1 MLLDRFSPDI
11 EQEGEVKFDGY
22 LIEGASPL
30 WCAAGA
36 GHLKVVKA
44 LVRAGADINHATKT
58 SSTPLRAAAFDGRL
72 DIVKYLIEHKAN
84 IHLANK
90 YNNTCLMIAAFKG
103 HLEVVKCLLE
113 KGADP
118 NQKAHC
124 GATALHFSAECG
136 HVAVIEELLNS
147 GAVITRNDE
156 GMSPL
161 LCAAERT
168 KARVVEY
175 LLSRSGFNRQDRIES
190 LELLGAS
197 FANDKDS
204 YDLDLAFSYLH
215 RAMQERFSDV
225 EQPLLK
231 PEVASI
237 EAYEYREETRT
248 LVELESIQHD
258 ANAIHME
265 SLVIRERILGV
276 NNPELHHPIVF
287 RGAVYADDAR
297 FDRCICLWC
306 HALRLRQRMQLSVAK
321 DLLRFAQVFSQVL
334 HVGLELSFE
343 VLEEVLA
350 ATILELERN
359 KAKIAHPGPKDDVEV
374 IAEEMDCNITTAL
387 YLIVIVTKMLGK
399 SNPDKEQ
406 IIYRHIFRLNQLDVR
421 TKKGSTL
428 LHLAAS
434 VDTPVDE
441 FHTSDICRFPCA
453 STCKLL
459 IQCGFDVNGMDFRRN
474 TPLHLIVSY
483 SKPISD
489 FMTLH
494 SIIMTLIEGG
504 AHIDAVNSYGETP
517 FQAATTGVAEI
528 ILRTQTKLSLKCIAA
543 KVIQQYSLPYKDQVP
558 RPLESFIELH
568 GTGKTER

>member
-30 WCAAGA
+30 WCAAGTYYLKVSFFFLNGPNPLTNLGA

-215 RAMQERFSDV
+215 RAMQ
-225 EQPLLK
+225 
-231 PEVASI
+231 
-237 EAYEYREETRT
+237 
-248 LVELESIQHD
+248 
-258 ANAIHME
+258 
-265 SLVIRERILGV
+265 
-276 NNPELHHPIVF
+276 
-287 RGAVYADDAR
+287 
-297 FDRCICLWC
+297 
-306 HALRLRQRMQLSVAK
+306 
-321 DLLRFAQVFSQVL
+321 
-334 HVGLELSFE
+334 
-343 VLEEVLA
+343 
-350 ATILELERN
+350 
-359 KAKIAHPGPKDDVEV
+359 
-374 IAEEMDCNITTAL
+374 
-387 YLIVIVTKMLGK
+387 
-399 SNPDKEQ
+399 
-406 IIYRHIFRLNQLDVR
+406 
-421 TKKGSTL
+421 
-428 LHLAAS
+428 
-434 VDTPVDE
+434 
-441 FHTSDICRFPCA
+441 
-453 STCKLL
+453 
-459 IQCGFDVNGMDFRRN
+459 
-474 TPLHLIVSY
+474 VS
-483 SKPISD
+483 
-489 FMTLH
+489 
-494 SIIMTLIEGG
+494 
-504 AHIDAVNSYGETP
+504 
-517 FQAATTGVAEI
+517 
-528 ILRTQTKLSLKCIAA
+528 
-543 KVIQQYSLPYKDQVP
+543 KVK
-558 RPLESFIELH
+558 F
-568 GTGKTER
+568 